1 MKFGQELKFNAV
13 PEWKDF
19 YIRYGLFK
27 KLIFEEEER
36 HSRGNGEAEARRS
49 LGEGQAQRLHT
60 ALLLHCFAAST
71 CILC

>member
-49 LGEGQAQRLHT
+49 LGEVPLPA
-60 ALLLHCFAAST
+60 
-71 CILC
+71 

>member
-36 HSRGNGEAEARRS
+36 HSRGNGEDDARRS
-49 LGEGQAQRLHT
+49 LGESRAPARR
-60 ALLLHCFAAST
+60 FAAPLLCCFT